1 MDRKVKDIE
10 REYKTLRDQEP
21 FTEQSLSLGG
31 PICSDRPELFGKL
44 E

>member
-10 REYKTLRDQEP
+10 REYKTLRDQGQ
-21 FTEQSLSLGG
+21 FTEQSLSLDR
-31 PICSDRPELFGKL
+31 PIGSDRPEVLGKL

>member
-10 REYKTLRDQEP
+10 REYKTLRDQGQ
-21 FTEQSLSLGG
+21 FTEQSLSLDG
-31 PICSDRPELFGKL
+31 PIDSDRPELFGKL